1 MRSLRASSS
10 ASAVNGF
17 NRARRQ
23 SGDVPAEQKGIIPVE
38 NNEQQI
44 MTIIG
49 SAGASKGKAFAA
61 LACVRERDYEGA
73 RALLAEAKEADLA
86 AHAAQTE
93 VITRALSGAENAAAA
108 SLLMVHAQD
117 HYMTSQLA
125 RDLIEEIV
133 KIFEERDAEAKQA

>member
-1 MRSLRASSS
+1 M
-10 ASAVNGF
+10 
-17 NRARRQ
+17 
-23 SGDVPAEQKGIIPVE
+23 E

-61 LACVRERDYEGA
+61 LACVRDHDYEGA
-73 RALLAEAKEADLA
+73 RVLLAEAKEADLA
-86 AHAAQTE
+86 VHAAQTE
-93 VITRALSGAENAAAA
+93 VITQALSGVENADAA

-133 KIFEERDAEAKQA
+133 KIFEERDAQAKQV